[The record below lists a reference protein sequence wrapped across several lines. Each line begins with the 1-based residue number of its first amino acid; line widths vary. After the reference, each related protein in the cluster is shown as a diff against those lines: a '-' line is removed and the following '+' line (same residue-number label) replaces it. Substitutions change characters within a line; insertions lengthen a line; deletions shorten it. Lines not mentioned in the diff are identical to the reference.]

1 MSLLY
6 PIFIYTMLPL
16 TLILFYFIMTSRK
29 QNFLDFDK
37 EVLDRLKKENKSL
50 SAMARNSLF
59 LISFILMILAL
70 SQPVIK
76 DGEIVVEAKSADIL
90 IAIDISDSMKAEDRY
105 PNRLE
110 FSKQKAI
117 ELIKVAPHNRIGV
130 LAFAKHDYIV
140 SPLSFDH
147 SSVAFLL
154 SKVDTKHITEKG
166 THLDSMLRSAI
177 SMLEHADT
185 KNLLLFTDGGDN
197 EDFSQQ
203 IELAKDNG
211 LRLFIIGVGTSK
223 GSPVRSENGGFVKHN
238 GNILISKLN
247 TKIKELAT
255 STGGVYIES
264 VLAEED
270 ILTMLKEIE
279 SITEKSTLKEE
290 TIPQY
295 TQLFYYPLALAL
307 VFLFLAFSS
316 VPLRWAKHFVLLGF
330 LSLGYEDVNAGLLD
344 FKKLDEAKTAY
355 ENEDYK
361 TSAKTY
367 ESFAIDSA
375 QAVYNLGNSL
385 YKDGDYERALKVF
398 NGVDTQDKQLKSQ
411 ALYNGGNTQVKLE
424 QYEEALKNYESALEL
439 IEDKQT
445 RENYEAVKK
454 FLEDKKKKEEQKDK
468 DNKNEDSK
476 DKKDSEQNEDSKEKK
491 DSDKE
496 KDSKDSKDSQ
506 DKQDKGDKEDSS
518 QKSENKEQENKEE
531 NKENKKHDKESQ
543 ENKAEDKNKSEQDE
557 KPQSEEAA
565 KKQEEEK
572 KASQKSEKE
581 KAKEA
586 TQVVNTKQMSDLEA
600 KKWTNLIKKSQ
611 KGHLYKMQELEH
623 KEDSNEKPW

>member
-6 PIFIYTMLPL
+6 PIFIYLMLPI
-16 TLILFYFIMTSRK
+16 TLILFYFIMTGRK
-29 QNFLDFDK
+29 QKFLAFDK
-37 EVLDRLKKENKSL
+37 TVLERLQQENKNL
-50 SAMARNSLF
+50 STMARNILF
-59 LISFILMILAL
+59 LCAFIFMIIAL

-117 ELIKVAPHNRIGV
+117 ELIKKASHNRIGV

-166 THLDSMLRSAI
+166 THLESMLRSAI

-197 EDFSQQ
+197 EDFSKQ

-211 LRLFIIGVGTSK
+211 LRLFIIGVGTNK
-223 GSPVRSENGGFVKHN
+223 GSPVRNENGSFVKHN

-247 TKIKELAT
+247 TNIEKLAT

-270 ILTMLKEIE
+270 IVTMLSEIE
-279 SITEKSTLKEE
+279 SITDKSTLKEE

-295 TQLFYYPLALAL
+295 IQLFYYPLAVSLF
-307 VFLFLAFSS
+307 FLLLAFSS
-316 VPLRWAKHFVLLGF
+316 LPLKWVRQFVFLGV
-330 LSLGYEDVNAGLLD
+330 LSVGYEDVNAGLLD
-344 FKKLDEAKTAY
+344 FQKLKEAKEAY
-355 ENEDYK
+355 VNEDYEK
-361 TSAKTY
+361 STRTY
-367 ESFAIDSA
+367 EDFAIDSA
-375 QAVYNLGNSL
+375 EAVYNLGNSL
-385 YKDGDYERALKVF
+385 YKEKDYERALKVY
-398 NGVDTQDKQLKSQ
+398 NGVDTQDKELKAKTLYNSANAQVQLKHYED
-411 ALYNGGNTQVKLE
+411 ALTSYE
-424 QYEEALKNYESALEL
+424 QSLEL
-439 IEDKQT
+439 NEDQQT

-454 FLEDKKKKEEQKDK
+454 FLQEKKEQEQKDK
-468 DNKNEDSK
+468 NNDKNENDQENKDQNKNEEKQDSES
-476 DKKDSEQNEDSKEKK
+476 KKDSEKEKN
-491 DSDKE
+491 
-496 KDSKDSKDSQ
+496 SQ
-506 DKQDKGDKEDSS
+506 DKQDKSS
-518 QKSENKEQENKEE
+518 ENSPQKSDNKE
-531 NKENKKHDKESQ
+531 DKESKDKNDRSENNEKTSDDKKSSDEKGQ
-543 ENKAEDKNKSEQDE
+543 NKEDLNKAEEDKKESQKD
-557 KPQSEEAA
+557 
-565 KKQEEEK
+565 

-581 KAKEA
+581 EAKEQA
-586 TQVVNTKQMSDLEA
+586 SQVINTKEMSELEA
-600 KKWTNLIKKSQ
+600 KKWVNLIKKSQ
-611 KGHLYKMQELEH
+611 KGHLYKMQEPEH
-623 KEDSNEKPW
+623 KEDTNEKPW